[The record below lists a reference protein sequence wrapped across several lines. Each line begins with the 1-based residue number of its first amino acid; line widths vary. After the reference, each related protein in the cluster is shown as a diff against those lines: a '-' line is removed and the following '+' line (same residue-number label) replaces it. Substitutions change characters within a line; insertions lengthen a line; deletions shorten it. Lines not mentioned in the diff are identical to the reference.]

1 MPAGLRGYPR
11 HMAQRRKREDYERG
25 LYGYHDPTAGVGGA
39 SPTLSALTARLWL
52 AAFGLVFCAVGA
64 WLMFRAGI
72 GWLGVVF
79 VVLAVVAAV
88 DLGWVA
94 HRKRRGE
101 PG

>member
-1 MPAGLRGYPR
+1 MAGR
-11 HMAQRRKREDYERG
+11 QRRRKLSRAEYEHG

-52 AAFGLVFCAVGA
+52 AGFGLFCCTVGA
-64 WLMFRAGI
+64 WLAFRLGI
-72 GWLGVVF
+72 TWFGVVL

-88 DLGWVA
+88 DLAWII

>member
-1 MPAGLRGYPR
+1 MAGR
-11 HMAQRRKREDYERG
+11 QRRRKLSRAEYERG

-52 AAFGLVFCAVGA
+52 AGFGLVCCAVGA
-64 WLMFRAGI
+64 WLAFS
-72 GWLGVVF
+72 LGVTWFGVLL
-79 VVLAVVAAV
+79 VVLAAVAAV
-88 DLGWVA
+88 DLAWII